1 MSLIKGNLGFGS
13 FFLLKR
19 SQGNWVFATN
29 TNFLIPIYLLPD
41 GGTHW
46 YFKLRLFNLP
56 KLIVLLKFL
65 RSTTLGCKD
74 RKQKIRVCGK
84 DLISLDFKL
93 WSFFPYTFWSNAY
106 IICYR
111 ENHNIR
117 ILFHSMTLLILFF
130 GANCRKDKMLSKNG
144 NMIMFLQQI
153 DKGIESLPQTLIF
166 QPLYL
171 CNPIS

>member
-1 MSLIKGNLGFGS
+1 MLGNLGV
-13 FFLLKR
+13 FLVKR
-19 SQGNWVFATN
+19 SQGNWVFVAN
-29 TNFLIPIYLLPD
+29 SNFLIPLSFLPD
-41 GGTHW
+41 GGNHW
-46 YFKLRLFNLP
+46 YFKLRLFYLP

-74 RKQKIRVCGK
+74 RNQKIRVGGK
-84 DLISLDFKL
+84 DSVSLDFIL
-93 WSFFPYTFWSNAY
+93 WSFFPYTFWSNAC

-111 ENHNIR
+111 ENHNNR
-117 ILFHSMTLLILFF
+117 IYFTQWPYSSLFSKQIVE
-130 GANCRKDKMLSKNG
+130 KDKMLSKNE

-166 QPLYL
+166 QLLYL

>member
-111 ENHNIR
+111 DPID
-117 ILFHSMTLLILFF
+117 MTLLIFW
-130 GANCRKDKMLSKNG
+130 ANCRKDKMLSKNE

-153 DKGIESLPQTLIF
+153 DKGIESLPQTQIF
-166 QPLYL
+166 
-171 CNPIS
+171 

>member
-1 MSLIKGNLGFGS
+1 MFWE
-13 FFLLKR
+13 FFLHKR

-46 YFKLRLFNLP
+46 YFKLRWFNLP

-93 WSFFPYTFWSNAY
+93 WSFF
-106 IICYR
+106 
-111 ENHNIR
+111 
-117 ILFHSMTLLILFF
+117 LILFDPMPILYVIERIIISEF
-130 GANCRKDKMLSKNG
+130 YFTQWPYSSFFFWANCRKDKNE